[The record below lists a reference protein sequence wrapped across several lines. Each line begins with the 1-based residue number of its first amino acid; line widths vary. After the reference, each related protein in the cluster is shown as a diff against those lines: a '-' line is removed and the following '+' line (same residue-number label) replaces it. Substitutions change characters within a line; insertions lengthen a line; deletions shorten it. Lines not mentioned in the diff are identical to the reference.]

1 MRGRGGSPTTSPPD
15 AVPRGEPASAAGP
28 RSRSKRRGLQP
39 QRGPA
44 WRPSPPIDPGNLA
57 VGIPETT
64 ARNQRREP
72 YRSRPVERISGKP
85 RSSMVI
91 GLAPPASARSG
102 RAVIAWRRCP
112 SVSLASWCSR
122 SDLWSC
128 KETRACRPRPPAG
141 SAPAAPTFTR
151 MVRGPTRSAGSGR
164 LPPSNQR
171 YAVWGWIPWR
181 RAYSV
186 RSTSADEHI
195 RTGSRGMLSGTS
207 SQPLPRPASRGAG
220 RPHPGAHSGV
230 GGRPAELARRHQ
242 LLAWRGPQPPI
253 RAPHPCVTGQPAGRR
268 DRDHPLWGP

>member
-1 MRGRGGSPTTSPPD
+1 MPRLEAIPTNRSRELGGRH
-15 AVPRGEPASAAGP
+15 PRDHCKEPAPGAVLLPAG
-28 RSRSKRRGLQP
+28 RAHLREAEVLNGDRRG
-39 QRGPA
+39 A
-44 WRPSPPIDPGNLA
+44 
-57 VGIPETT
+57 
-64 ARNQRREP
+64 
-72 YRSRPVERISGKP
+72 SRLGQVR
-85 RSSMVI
+85 
-91 GLAPPASARSG
+91 

-128 KETRACRPRPPAG
+128 EETRACRPRPPAG